1 MTTLVRN
8 KIEDWRCELCLSKN
22 DIDSLNSDR
31 TENGLVSSKKRKLL
45 SCLLAYQKTSF
56 PSNSHSGSKPVPVNF
71 TPSPSKKPF
80 MGSKKAGPWF
90 NPIKERRNP
99 TFRSV
104 NAGCCGAQI
113 TPASCQHVVRTS
125 NKLKAEDDEK
135 APRTL
140 AKKYSTN
147 EDTVSSVMAAKEVKI
162 ETAHVA
168 PNKENVRKGM
178 ISDTILPDKEL
189 THLHSKTEDPVKTFI
204 MLLNL
209 RTLMSQKQKSGTD
222 LRFPY
227 IDRMLLLYMLPGCKG
242 GFKFPNTTAPGEYFG
257 GFQARPP
264 CRVHRKAYEL
274 SKKMPPVL
282 QVDLLQQCHLQADIL
297 QNGCLDLFD
306 IALYFF
312 PADYMESS
320 RENYN
325 KLFELMGMENSVM
338 ISYIEDME
346 LLIFTSKQ
354 LHGDSRDVFTRSKM
368 DFFGGVFCRA
378 TENQMK
384 LHDKLPSLVS
394 YTYDDGN
401 ANTNSSEAA
410 DMDIDMIGGKIL
422 GIPNMVLSKVS
433 AYHSINDPSAACLP
447 LSACPSLLLNTS
459 IKLGMQIKTKERE
472 GENSDETREKG
483 LGGLSHLSKA
493 NMVRLSVAGRS
504 RGKPGAASVA
514 GLIRDGSGRWI
525 VGYNLNLVVCNF
537 LAVDLCALYQ
547 GIKLTWDRGY
557 KKVRVESDSAAAVM
571 SLKKAPSH
579 QNPNRALIESCRAL
593 INGEWDCEVYDIRR
607 EENLCAEWLATHAD
621 GCQLGLSV
629 ISLPP
634 LELIPHLE
642 DDYKRVGWI
651 C

>member
-1 MTTLVRN
+1 
-8 KIEDWRCELCLSKN
+8 
-22 DIDSLNSDR
+22 
-31 TENGLVSSKKRKLL
+31 
-45 SCLLAYQKTSF
+45 
-56 PSNSHSGSKPVPVNF
+56 
-71 TPSPSKKPF
+71 

-147 EDTVSSVMAAKEVKI
+147 EDTVSSVMAAKEVKSNVDVKAMI
-162 ETAHVA
+162 KMRETFSVPATSTLCSPIVNTETAHVA

-189 THLHSKTEDPVKTFI
+189 THLHSKTEDPVRATQHLPSKHHTTTINAGQNFHNVAEPENPDVPKTEI
-204 MLLNL
+204 WNRLKV
-209 RTLMSQKQKSGTD
+209 S
-222 LRFPY
+222 
-227 IDRMLLLYMLPGCKG
+227 LYRPHAPSLYATWMG

-447 LSACPSLLLNTS
+447 LCMLEEGREFGPEV
-459 IKLGMQIKTKERE
+459 KTEVHEDEKTLQKERA
-472 GENSDETREKG
+472 R
-483 LGGLSHLSKA
+483 
-493 NMVRLSVAGRS
+493 
-504 RGKPGAASVA
+504 
-514 GLIRDGSGRWI
+514 
-525 VGYNLNLVVCNF
+525 
-537 LAVDLCALYQ
+537 Q
-547 GIKLTWDRGY
+547 G
-557 KKVRVESDSAAAVM
+557 
-571 SLKKAPSH
+571 
-579 QNPNRALIESCRAL
+579 
-593 INGEWDCEVYDIRR
+593 
-607 EENLCAEWLATHAD
+607 
-621 GCQLGLSV
+621 
-629 ISLPP
+629 
-634 LELIPHLE
+634 
-642 DDYKRVGWI
+642 
-651 C
+651 